1 METVVPDLVGL
12 LVADARQA
20 GHHAGV
26 VVVSQHLDGP
36 PLGALTWPG
45 TWLVDGQVPAAGTAA
60 ARWDVVRITWRQA
73 GGDDAGVR
81 EPRLP
86 GPDPGHLEAARER
99 D

>member
-1 METVVPDLVGL
+1 MVTVVPDLVGL
-12 LVADARQA
+12 VVGDAVQA
-20 GHHAGV
+20 GHDAGV

-36 PLGALTWPG
+36 PLGALTLPG
-45 TWLVDGQVPAAGTAA
+45 TWLVDGQAPGAGAAV
-60 ARWDVVRITWRQA
+60 ARGAVVRITFREA

-86 GPDPGHLEAARER
+86 GPDPGHLEAAGEL